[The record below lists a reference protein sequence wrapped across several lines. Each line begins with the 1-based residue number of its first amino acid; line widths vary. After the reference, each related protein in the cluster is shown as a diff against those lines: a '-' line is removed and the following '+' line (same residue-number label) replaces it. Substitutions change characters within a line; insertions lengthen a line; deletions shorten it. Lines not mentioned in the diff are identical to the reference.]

1 MCSEAQESLI
11 TAMEYSPDVAAVFV
25 LVLARVSTGDGV
37 G

>member
-11 TAMEYSPDVAAVFV
+11 RAMELPPDVAAVFV
-25 LVLARVSTGDGV
+25 LILARVFTGDGV

>member
-11 TAMEYSPDVAAVFV
+11 RAMELPPDAAAVFV